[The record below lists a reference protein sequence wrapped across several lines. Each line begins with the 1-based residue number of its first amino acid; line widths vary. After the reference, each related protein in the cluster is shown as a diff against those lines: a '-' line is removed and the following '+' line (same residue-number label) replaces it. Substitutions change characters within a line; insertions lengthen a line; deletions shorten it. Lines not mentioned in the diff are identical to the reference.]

1 LGLSSILSLL
11 FSVYYNTS
19 HNIFKIQDVFFC
31 PFLDLKKN
39 EVELKTTNKTPCWI
53 FFLHVCLQR
62 EMNVLNSQ
70 TEVFILL
77 ACTALFCMSILN
89 IHTLH
94 KREGQVS
101 LACKT
106 VTKFLSYAV
115 KNGGITPQLWSSLSS
130 LNYDHVELAIVHDS
144 APVVGQLTE
153 MEEDLLEKEG
163 KGVTERITKKSGSE
177 KIFYIVK
184 HIPLSGR
191 DNESQRGKIVI
202 FVRSSY

>member
-1 LGLSSILSLL
+1 
-11 FSVYYNTS
+11 
-19 HNIFKIQDVFFC
+19 
-31 PFLDLKKN
+31 
-39 EVELKTTNKTPCWI
+39 
-53 FFLHVCLQR
+53 
-62 EMNVLNSQ
+62 MNVLNSQ

-106 VTKFLSYAV
+106 VTKFVSYAM
-115 KNGGITPQLWSSLSS
+115 KNGGMTSALWSSLSS
-130 LNYDHVELAIVHDS
+130 LNYDHVELTIVHNS
-144 APVVGQLTE
+144 VPVVGRLSE

-163 KGVTERITKKSGSE
+163 KGVTERITKRSGSE

-184 HIPLSGR
+184 HIPVSTR
-191 DNESQRGKIVI
+191 DNDSQRGKLTI